1 MYICGFKIRN
11 FLVFLLTGLFLLF
24 VVESRLHVR
33 TFQNCKLAH
42 SHHHLPKKAN
52 HLNQTYE
59 KFSIQQSSDD
69 TGNNS
74 PFELSEN
81 DFQFSADFQTV
92 IVLASVFSFACLLG
106 LLRYE
111 RRNLTAYNFV
121 VNFSTIKK
129 FILIR
134 SIRI

>member
-1 MYICGFKIRN
+1 MRN

-33 TFQNCKLAH
+33 TFQNCKLTH

>member
-1 MYICGFKIRN
+1 MRN

-24 VVESRLHVR
+24 IVESKLHVR

-59 KFSIQQSSDD
+59 KFSIQKSSDE

-74 PFELSEN
+74 PFELNEN
-81 DFQFSADFQTV
+81 DFQLSADFQTV
-92 IVLASVFSFACLLG
+92 IVLASVFSFVCLLG

>member
-1 MYICGFKIRN
+1 MRN

-24 VVESRLHVR
+24 VVESKLHVR

-69 TGNNS
+69 SGNNS
-74 PFELSEN
+74 PLELSEN
-81 DFQFSADFQTV
+81 DFQFSADFQT
-92 IVLASVFSFACLLG
+92 IIILASVFSFVCLLG
-106 LLRYE
+106 LLGHE

-121 VNFSTIKK
+121 VNLSTIKK

>member
-1 MYICGFKIRN
+1 MRN

-69 TGNNS
+69 TENNS

>member
-1 MYICGFKIRN
+1 MRN

-59 KFSIQQSSDD
+59 KFSIQQASDD

-81 DFQFSADFQTV
+81 DFQFSTDFQTI
-92 IVLASVFSFACLLG
+92 IVLASVFSFVYLLG

>member
-1 MYICGFKIRN
+1 MRN

-111 RRNLTAYNFV
+111 RRNLSAYNFV

>member
-1 MYICGFKIRN
+1 MRN

-92 IVLASVFSFACLLG
+92 IVLANVFSFACLLG

>member
-1 MYICGFKIRN
+1 MRN

-24 VVESRLHVR
+24 VVESKLHVR

-42 SHHHLPKKAN
+42 SHQHFPKKVN

-69 TGNNS
+69 SGNNS
-74 PFELSEN
+74 PLDLSEN
-81 DFQFSADFQTV
+81 DFQFSVDFQTV
-92 IVLASVFSFACLLG
+92 IVLASVFSFVCLLG

-121 VNFSTIKK
+121 VNLSTIKK